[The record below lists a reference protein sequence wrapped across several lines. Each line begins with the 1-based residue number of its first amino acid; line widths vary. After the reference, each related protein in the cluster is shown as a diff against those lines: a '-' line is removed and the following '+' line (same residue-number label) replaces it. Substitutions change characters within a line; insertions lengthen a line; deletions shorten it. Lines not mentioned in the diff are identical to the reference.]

1 MRFYRKKQIELNDEV
16 TNQTGERPGTL
27 HKEIAITGNLRL
39 VQLLVAAMGCGRTAL
54 PLSVYSSFGHYMTQT
69 RRMLDAYAGFFDRL
83 GKS

>member
-39 VQLLVAAMGCGRTAL
+39 VQLLVAAMFVFLRLWKDSLASLCIL
-54 PLSVYSSFGHYMTQT
+54 LLWPLH
-69 RRMLDAYAGFFDRL
+69 DPNPAYA
-83 GKS
+83 